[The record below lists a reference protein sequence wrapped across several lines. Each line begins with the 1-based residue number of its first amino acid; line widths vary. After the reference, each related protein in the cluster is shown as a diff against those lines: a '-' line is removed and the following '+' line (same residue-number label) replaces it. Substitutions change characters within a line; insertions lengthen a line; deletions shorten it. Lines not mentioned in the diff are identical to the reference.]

1 MWLNCE
7 PLKESFI
14 QVTFK
19 FYVNLLC
26 LNCGI
31 CVDDRLRKRKS
42 VVDVSLTYI
51 FVDRFRRKKNQFN
64 YYAKR
69 SRDMAQKNEPF
80 FLLPM

>member
-31 CVDDRLRKRKS
+31 CVDDRLRKRKY

-51 FVDRFRRKKNQFN
+51 FVDRFRRKKKSVQ
-64 YYAKR
+64 
-69 SRDMAQKNEPF
+69 
-80 FLLPM
+80 LLRKTFERYGTKK